1 MQKINIKIKII
12 QKIEI
17 IHPIIN
23 RKKKINIEI
32 KNEVVIKN
40 MNEIEKKKDIII
52 MVIRDIHMINIKTEK
67 GTEIIEIIIV
77 EVIVI
82 PNIKIQN
89 LVIVH
94 HQNIISKD
102 PHRIHH
108 HILNRQ
114 IQKIIHTP
122 AKKKKT
128 PKKII
133 IIQYNKMLCQ
143 CFLIRIKKISLYHQC
158 IQ

>member
-1 MQKINIKIKII
+1 MVQ
-12 QKIEI
+12 
-17 IHPIIN
+17 IIN
-23 RKKKINIEI
+23 QKKKINT
-32 KNEVVIKN
+32 KRKKEVVIKN
-40 MNEIEKKKDIII
+40 TKKIEKKKEEDENIII

-67 GTEIIEIIIV
+67 DTEIIEIIIV

-122 AKKKKT
+122 VKKKKT

-143 CFLIRIKKISLYHQC
+143 CFLIRIKKISFYHQC